1 MIGLLPEIMSE
12 SCIVNNE
19 VHDHF
24 TRQSHLLH
32 PIKGNNHV
40 SIQSFSNTG
49 PRIWSSIQNK
59 VNVLVP
65 FAQFKRTS
73 KLFFQVIILEFHYP
87 K

>member
-1 MIGLLPEIMSE
+1 MNGLLPEIMSE

-19 VHDHF
+19 VHDQS

-32 PIKGNNHV
+32 TIKESNHI
-40 SIQSFSNTG
+40 SIQSNIG
-49 PRIWSSIQNK
+49 PRIWNSIQNK
-59 VNVLVP
+59 VNVSVS

-73 KLFFQVIILEFHYP
+73 KLFFQESMLEFHYQ

>member
-1 MIGLLPEIMSE
+1 MNGLLPEIMSE

-32 PIKGNNHV
+32 TKKRNNV

-49 PRIWSSIQNK
+49 PTN
-59 VNVLVP
+59 
-65 FAQFKRTS
+65 
-73 KLFFQVIILEFHYP
+73 LEFHT
-87 K
+87 KQS